1 MFMLEGA
8 LPPSLTL
15 SCSVEFRQ
23 LQQCGIVGV
32 HDFQADFFLIKISYR
47 FKAEL
52 SVGGFYY
59 LKRWDS

>member
-1 MFMLEGA
+1 MTVMFMLEGA

-23 LQQCGIVGV
+23 LQQCGIGV

-47 FKAEL
+47 FY
-52 SVGGFYY
+52 VPQYY
-59 LKRWDS
+59 GHLDMFCVQ